1 MTLLTVIMLVK
12 MVVMFVNND
21 SKKIIYILSEETN
34 MYTHINW
41 YTDLNKLIIK
51 KFAKLKLSKN
61 IKNEKK
67 PVIIDCLTLIYGV
80 CEYKYS
86 FSLKPNG

>member
-12 MVVMFVNND
+12 MVVMFINND

-80 CEYKYS
+80 C
-86 FSLKPNG
+86 

>member
-1 MTLLTVIMLVK
+1 MIVK
-12 MVVMFVNND
+12 KNIF
-21 SKKIIYILSEETN
+21 LSEETN

-51 KFAKLKLSKN
+51 KFAKLKLTEN
-61 IKNEKK
+61 IKKEKK

-80 CEYKYS
+80 C
-86 FSLKPNG
+86 

>member
-12 MVVMFVNND
+12 MVVMFINND
-21 SKKIIYILSEETN
+21 SKKIIYILSEKTN

-51 KFAKLKLSKN
+51 KFAKLRLSKN
-61 IKNEKK
+61 IKNEKQ

-80 CEYKYS
+80 C
-86 FSLKPNG
+86 

>member
-67 PVIIDCLTLIYGV
+67 TVIIDCLTLIYGV
-80 CEYKYS
+80 C
-86 FSLKPNG
+86 

>member
-12 MVVMFVNND
+12 MVVMFINND

-34 MYTHINW
+34 MYAHINW

-80 CEYKYS
+80 C
-86 FSLKPNG
+86 

>member
-1 MTLLTVIMLVK
+1 MIVK
-12 MVVMFVNND
+12 KK
-21 SKKIIYILSEETN
+21 KKIKWRNKHWIRVKLPCPNILNVIRAN

-51 KFAKLKLSKN
+51 KFAKLKLTEN
-61 IKNEKK
+61 IKKEKK

-80 CEYKYS
+80 C
-86 FSLKPNG
+86 

>member
-1 MTLLTVIMLVK
+1 MILLTVIMVA
-12 MVVMFVNND
+12 MFINND
-21 SKKIIYILSEETN
+21 SKKIYIFLSEETN

-51 KFAKLKLSKN
+51 KFAKLKLSEN

-67 PVIIDCLTLIYGV
+67 PRNNWLSDFHIWGMLI
-80 CEYKYS
+80 
-86 FSLKPNG
+86 

>member
-12 MVVMFVNND
+12 MVVMFINND
-21 SKKIIYILSEETN
+21 SKKIIYILSEETS

-51 KFAKLKLSKN
+51 KFAKLKLSKI
-61 IKNEKK
+61 IKKRKK
-67 PVIIDCLTLIYGV
+67 TRNNWLSDSHIWGMLI
-80 CEYKYS
+80 
-86 FSLKPNG
+86 

>member
-1 MTLLTVIMLVK
+1 MIVK
-12 MVVMFVNND
+12 KNIF
-21 SKKIIYILSEETN
+21 LSEETN

-61 IKNEKK
+61 INNEKK

-80 CEYKYS
+80 C
-86 FSLKPNG
+86 

>member
-12 MVVMFVNND
+12 MVVMFINND

-67 PVIIDCLTLIYGV
+67 AVIIDCLTLIYGV
-80 CEYKYS
+80 C
-86 FSLKPNG
+86 

>member
-12 MVVMFVNND
+12 MVVMFINND
-21 SKKIIYILSEETN
+21 SKKIIYILSEETS

-80 CEYKYS
+80 C
-86 FSLKPNG
+86 

>member
-1 MTLLTVIMLVK
+1 MTLLTLIMLVK
-12 MVVMFVNND
+12 MVVMFINND
-21 SKKIIYILSEETN
+21 SKKIIYILSEKTN

-61 IKNEKK
+61 IKNEKQ

-80 CEYKYS
+80 C
-86 FSLKPNG
+86 

>member
-12 MVVMFVNND
+12 MVVMFINND

-67 PVIIDCLTLIYGV
+67 TVIIDCLTLIYGV
-80 CEYKYS
+80 C
-86 FSLKPNG
+86 

>member
-1 MTLLTVIMLVK
+1 MIVK
-12 MVVMFVNND
+12 KNVF
-21 SKKIIYILSEETN
+21 LSEETN

-67 PVIIDCLTLIYGV
+67 PVIIDYLTLIYGV
-80 CEYKYS
+80 C
-86 FSLKPNG
+86 

>member
-12 MVVMFVNND
+12 MVVMFINND

-51 KFAKLKLSKN
+51 KSAKLKLSKN

-80 CEYKYS
+80 C
-86 FSLKPNG
+86 